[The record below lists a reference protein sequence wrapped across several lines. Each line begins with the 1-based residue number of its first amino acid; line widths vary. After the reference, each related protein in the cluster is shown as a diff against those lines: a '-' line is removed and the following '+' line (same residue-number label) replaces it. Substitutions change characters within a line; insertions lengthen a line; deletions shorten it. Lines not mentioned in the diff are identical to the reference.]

1 MFLGDCV
8 NFTCNGWK
16 ILFLIK
22 ELALKELCFNF
33 FSTVSFA
40 ANTIDPQYVSALA
53 FCLGGQSW
61 ERGLA
66 ELAWRMGLYEQQ
78 EAMSHIFDIFFI
90 SDARDYSTGV
100 NGYGFCKTIENGGFH

>member
-1 MFLGDCV
+1 MNSDWEKLNEIRIFEWLNPYLTKMFLGDCV

-53 FCLGGQSW
+53 FCLGGQS
-61 ERGLA
+61 
-66 ELAWRMGLYEQQ
+66 
-78 EAMSHIFDIFFI
+78 
-90 SDARDYSTGV
+90 
-100 NGYGFCKTIENGGFH
+100 